1 MSDVMEK
8 VEDDIKKHGWHVLSV
23 FSKDA
28 PSFSYSIGFTETLD
42 HPEIIMSGLD
52 TSLMHSLINDIGQLI
67 KNGQRFTNNQ
77 LSEEVIKGYPVKNGQ
92 RFTNNQLSEEVIKG
106 YPVKFSKI
114 SELNKEEYLRAA
126 VSIYSIEKFDA
137 FQCIWPDKKGKFQEE
152 SNTAQEVL
160 S

>member
-1 MSDVMEK
+1 MSDVMET

-77 LSEEVIKGYPVKNGQ
+77 LSEEVIK
-92 RFTNNQLSEEVIKG
+92 S

-126 VSIYSIEKFDA
+126 VSIYSVEKFDA
-137 FQCIWPDKKGKFQEE
+137 LQCIWPDKEGKFQEE

>member
-52 TSLMHSLINDIGQLI
+52 TSLMHPLINDIGQLI
-67 KNGQRFTNNQ
+67 
-77 LSEEVIKGYPVKNGQ
+77 KNGQ

-137 FQCIWPDKKGKFQEE
+137 LQCIWPDKEGKFQEE

>member
-77 LSEEVIKGYPVKNGQ
+77 LSEEVIK
-92 RFTNNQLSEEVIKG
+92 S

-126 VSIYSIEKFDA
+126 VSIYSVEKFDA
-137 FQCIWPDKKGKFQEE
+137 LQCIWPDKEGKFQEE

>member
-23 FSKDA
+23 FSQDA

-42 HPEIIMSGLD
+42 HPEIIISGLD

-77 LSEEVIKGYPVKNGQ
+77 LSEEVIKGYPVK
-92 RFTNNQLSEEVIKG
+92 
-106 YPVKFSKI
+106 FSKI
-114 SELNKEEYLRAA
+114 SELNKKDYLRAA

-137 FQCIWPDKKGKFQEE
+137 LQCIWPDKEGKFQEE